1 MKAILFIIVI
11 IGGLFFCSDTKWS
24 GSVYR
29 AEDNFFIIQFPKA
42 KWQAKPWF
50 YMKCI
55 QGQKCRYQRES
66 GDFHE
71 EVAMVGDSYTGNGPG
86 ADRKDPST
94 EDEDQIKNAAN
105 YDDAHQAENNRQ

>member
-24 GSVYR
+24 G
-29 AEDNFFIIQFPKA
+29 
-42 KWQAKPWF
+42 
-50 YMKCI
+50 
-55 QGQKCRYQRES
+55 
-66 GDFHE
+66 HE